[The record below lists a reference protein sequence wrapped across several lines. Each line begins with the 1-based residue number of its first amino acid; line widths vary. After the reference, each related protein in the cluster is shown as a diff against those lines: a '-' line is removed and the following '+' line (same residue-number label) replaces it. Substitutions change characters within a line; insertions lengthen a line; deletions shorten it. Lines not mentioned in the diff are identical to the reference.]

1 VPSSPASPARALIF
15 DCDGVLADTERYGH
29 LPAFNQTFAE
39 FGLPVRWSV
48 AEYREK
54 VRIGGGKERLASL
67 LTPEFVAAA
76 GLPADPARQRAEVAA
91 WHRRKTEI
99 YTGLVASGAVPPR
112 PGIARIVAEALAAG
126 WTLAVAST
134 SAEVSVRATLER
146 AVGAENARAVTV
158 FAGDVVAH
166 KKPAPDI
173 YRLAV
178 DSLGVPARYVV
189 VVEDSRNG
197 LLAATGA
204 GLACVI
210 TVNDF
215 TAGEDFSEAAL
226 VVSSLGD
233 PGGER
238 TEVLANRS
246 RAAPGG
252 WITLADLAS
261 VMPGSDESGGSD
273 QPGGAVSSVS
283 PSAAGRPQLP
293 ADPTA
298 VPQTQ
303 GAPMSTASFGD
314 VEVVV
319 RTIAQVAVDNEKDFG
334 DLDAVVGDG
343 DFGYSMA
350 RGFELVLQ
358 DWDGFDRADIGTF
371 LKKVAVV
378 ITSRIGGT
386 SGPIWGTAFLRA
398 GATAGAVDELE
409 PAQVVAM
416 LRAAIAGIKA
426 RGKSDVGDKTLLDAL
441 VPAVDTIEA
450 QIAEG
455 HDAATTLAA
464 AAATARE
471 RAEATRPMQAMRGRA
486 SYTGERSIGTL
497 DAGAVAVAVMFEAL
511 AERWPELP
519 AQS

>member
-1 VPSSPASPARALIF
+1 MTSSPARALVL

-39 FGLPVRWSV
+39 IGLPVRWSV

-67 LTPEFVAAA
+67 LTPGFVAAA
-76 GLPADPARQRAEVAA
+76 GLPADPAGQQSAVAA

-112 PGIARIVAEALAAG
+112 PGIARLVGAALAAG

-134 SAEVSVRATLER
+134 SAEVSVQATLER
-146 AVGAENARAVTV
+146 AVGGEHARAVKV
-158 FAGDVVAH
+158 FAGDIVAH

-173 YRLAV
+173 YLLALE
-178 DSLGVPARYVV
+178 SLGVPAHQVV

-197 LLAATGA
+197 LVAATGA
-204 GLACVI
+204 GVTCVI

-215 TAGEDFSEAAL
+215 TADEDFSEAAL

-233 PGGER
+233 PEGEH

-246 RAAPGG
+246 GATPGG
-252 WITLADLAS
+252 WITLADLAGVLS
-261 VMPGSDESGGSD
+261 RSDRP
-273 QPGGAVSSVS
+273 QP
-283 PSAAGRPQLP
+283 AAGL
-293 ADPTA
+293 AA
-298 VPQTQ
+298 VPPNQ
-303 GAPMSTASFGD
+303 GAPMSTASLVD

-319 RTIAQVAVDNEKDFG
+319 RTIAQVAVDHEKEFG

-358 DWDGFDRADIGTF
+358 DWDSFDRADIGAF
-371 LKKVAVV
+371 LKKIAVV

-398 GATAGAVDELE
+398 GATAGATVELE
-409 PAQVVAM
+409 PAQVVAL
-416 LRAAIAGIKA
+416 LRAAIEGIKA
-426 RGKSDVGDKTLLDAL
+426 RGHADVGDKTLLDAL
-441 VPAVDTIEA
+441 VPAVDTIEE
-450 QIAEG
+450 QIGVG
-455 HDAATTLAA
+455 HDTAATLRAA
-464 AAATARE
+464 AVTARE
-471 RAEATRPMQAMRGRA
+471 RAEATRPMKAMRGRA
-486 SYTGERSIGTL
+486 SYTGERSVGTL

-511 AERWPELP
+511 AQLWPEGP

>member
-173 YRLAV
+173 YRLAL

-252 WITLADLAS
+252 WIILADLAS
-261 VMPGSDESGGSD
+261 VMPGSD
-273 QPGGAVSSVS
+273 QPQS
-283 PSAAGRPQLP
+283 
-293 ADPTA
+293 
-298 VPQTQ
+298 Q
-303 GAPMSTASFGD
+303 GASMSTASFGD

-350 RGFELVLQ
+350 RGFELVLA
-358 DWDGFDRADIGTF
+358 DWDSFDRADIGTF

-409 PAQVVAM
+409 PGQVVAM
-416 LRAAIAGIKA
+416 LRAAITGIKA

-471 RAEATRPMQAMRGRA
+471 RAEATRAMQAMRGRA

>member
-1 VPSSPASPARALIF
+1 VSAVTGSPARALVL

-39 FGLPVRWSV
+39 FGLPVRWS
-48 AEYREK
+48 AEQYQQK
-54 VRIGGGKERLASL
+54 VRIGGGKERMASL

-76 GLPADPARQRAEVAA
+76 GLPADPAGQQEAVAA
-91 WHRRKTEI
+91 WHRRKTQI
-99 YTGLVASGAVPPR
+99 YAGLVASGAVPPR
-112 PGIARIVAEALAAG
+112 PGVARVVAEALAAG
-126 WTLAVAST
+126 WLLAVAST
-134 SAEVSVRATLER
+134 SAEISVRATLER
-146 AVGAENARAVTV
+146 AVGARQARAIRV
-158 FAGDVVAH
+158 FAGDIVPR

-173 YRLAV
+173 YLLALS
-178 DSLGVPARYVV
+178 SLGLPADQAVV
-189 VVEDSRNG
+189 IEDSRNG
-197 LLAATGA
+197 LIAATGA

-238 TEVLANRS
+238 AQVLANRS
-246 RAAPGG
+246 PAAPGA

-261 VMPGSDESGGSD
+261 VLPDS
-273 QPGGAVSSVS
+273 PASSS
-283 PSAAGRPQLP
+283 PARPAAGP
-293 ADPTA
+293 AA
-298 VPQTQ
+298 ASASQ
-303 GAPMSTASFGD
+303 GASMSTASLGD

-319 RTIAQVAVDNEKDFG
+319 RTIAQVSVDNEKYFG

-350 RGFELVLQ
+350 RGFELVIQ
-358 DWDGFDRADIGTF
+358 DWDGFDRTDIGTF
-371 LKKVAVV
+371 LKKIAVV

-386 SGPIWGTAFLRA
+386 SGPIWGTGFLRA
-398 GATAGAVDELE
+398 GATAGAVTSLE

-416 LRAAIAGIKA
+416 LRAAVEGIKA
-426 RGKSDVGDKTLLDAL
+426 RGRADLGDKTLLDAV
-441 VPAVDTIEA
+441 VPAIDTIEE
-450 QIAEG
+450 QIAAG
-455 HDAATTLAA
+455 HDTPATLRAA
-464 AAATARE
+464 AVTARE
-471 RAEATRPMQAMRGRA
+471 AAEATRPMQAMRGRA

-511 AERWPELP
+511 AEKWPERP
-519 AQS
+519 VQA